1 MARTIIGWDEKIKL
15 FWKNYVIQTFL
26 AALTIFILL
35 VSLHLQ
41 NVVII
46 ASIGATAFIVFTM
59 PQDLTAKPRSVI
71 GGHLVGF
78 ACGALCALI
87 PHSSFLATAIVLAV
101 AVGLSIF
108 LMVVIDTEHPP
119 ASGTALGLA
128 MAGYSHSALISVIT
142 SVIILSLMHRLLK
155 SYLKNLV

>member
-1 MARTIIGWDEKIKL
+1 MARKIIRWDEKIKL
-15 FWKNYVIQTFL
+15 FWKNYIIQTLL
-26 AALTIFILL
+26 ATLSIFILL

-41 NVVII
+41 NAVII

-59 PQDLTAKPRSVI
+59 PQDITAHPRNVI
-71 GGHLVGF
+71 GGHFVGF

-87 PHSSFLATAIVLAV
+87 PHSTFVATAAV
-101 AVGLSIF
+101 FALAVGLSIF

-128 MAGYSHSALISVIT
+128 ITGYSSSALISVVT
-142 SVIILSLMHRLLK
+142 SVIILSLIHRLLK
-155 SYLKNLV
+155 SHLKNLV